1 MNLNPFDLLILI
13 GLSQGLL
20 FGLVVLF
27 GKLFKDKVNRF
38 LAYSVIMISIIG
50 LDQWLSSRGLD
61 EKYYFID
68 FFGDDIPWILLFY
81 VPLFVY
87 FLKSTEHRFAND
99 KRLWL
104 LTIPF
109 VIFLILNI
117 IIDLDDDFGW
127 TDTPF
132 FVENMQLIFDVE
144 YFLALFYNIVICAL
158 SYFII
163 HKSQKTKK
171 EKKWLKRIW
180 LFTFL
185 VILIWLII
193 SISPNFLGRDRTVD
207 DYEIW
212 LMVSIFI
219 YWLIYQGLYQFNLAK
234 DQSSIHQ
241 LLSQTKVTTA
251 SETMI
256 LPIIKNVISDKNKDY
271 FEQLVQLMEQE
282 QLHRNSS
289 LNREMA
295 AEKLGISA
303 GYLSQVLQTTT
314 SQNFASFINAY
325 RVETVKKMLLDTAF
339 DQYSIVAI
347 GMEAGFKSKSAFYTS
362 FKKETQM
369 TPNQFKNTQKES

>member
-27 GKLFKDKVNRF
+27 GKLFKGKVNRF

-50 LDQWLSSRGLD
+50 LDQWMSSRDLD

-87 FLKSTEHRFAND
+87 FLKSTEHRLAND

-104 LTIPF
+104 LTVPF
-109 VIFLILNI
+109 LIFLILNI
-117 IIDLDDDFGW
+117 VIDLDDDFGW
-127 TDTPF
+127 TNTPF
-132 FVENMQLIFDVE
+132 FVEKMRLIFDIE
-144 YFLALFYNIVICAL
+144 YFLALIYNIILCTIA
-158 SYFII
+158 YFII
-163 HKSQKTKK
+163 HKSRKTAK

-180 LFTFL
+180 LFVFL
-185 VILIWLII
+185 VILIWLGI
-193 SISPNFLGRDRTVD
+193 SLSPNFFEQDRNVD
-207 DYEIW
+207 NYEIW
-212 LMVSIFI
+212 LIVSIFI

-241 LLSQTKVTTA
+241 LLAQEK
-251 SETMI
+251 
-256 LPIIKNVISDKNKDY
+256 VISTTGEVVEPVSKYVIPDKNKDY
-271 FEQLVQLMEQE
+271 FERLVQLMERE
-282 QLHRNSS
+282 QLYRNSN

-314 SQNFASFINAY
+314 SQNFASFINTY
-325 RVETVKKMLLDTAF
+325 RVEAVKKMLLDSTF
-339 DQYSIVAI
+339 DQYSLVAI
-347 GMEAGFKSKSAFYTS
+347 GMEAGFKSKSTFYTS

-369 TPNQFKNTQKES
+369 TPNQFKNSQKTS

>member
-20 FGLVVLF
+20 FGMVVLF
-27 GKLFKDKVNRF
+27 GKLFKDKINRF
-38 LAYSVIMISIIG
+38 LAYAVIMISIIG
-50 LDQWLSSRGLD
+50 LDQWLCSRDLD
-61 EKYYFID
+61 EEYYFID
-68 FFGDDIPWILLFY
+68 FFGDDIPWVLLFY

-99 KRLWL
+99 RRLWL

-109 VIFLILNI
+109 CIFLVLNI

-132 FVENMQLIFDVE
+132 FIENMRLIFDIE
-144 YFLALFYNIVICAL
+144 YFLALFYNTVLCGISFFVV
-158 SYFII
+158 
-163 HKSQKTKK
+163 HQSQKTAK

-180 LFTFL
+180 LFVSL

-193 SISPNFLGRDRTVD
+193 SLSPNFLHQDRNVD
-207 DYEIW
+207 NYEIW
-212 LMVSIFI
+212 LIVSIFI

-241 LLSQTKVTTA
+241 LLAQKTGISTIDEVV
-251 SETMI
+251 E
-256 LPIIKNVISDKNKDY
+256 PIAKSTIPDKNKYY
-271 FEQLVQLMEQE
+271 FRQLVQLMEKE
-282 QLHRNSS
+282 QLYRNPN
-289 LNREMA
+289 LNRGMA

-303 GYLSQVLQTTT
+303 GYLSQILQTTT
-314 SQNFASFINAY
+314 SQNFASFINTY
-325 RVETVKKMLLDTAF
+325 RVEAIKKMLLDSAF
-339 DQYSIVAI
+339 DQYSLVAI

-362 FKKETQM
+362 FKKETGM
-369 TPNQFKNTQKES
+369 TPNQFKITQKES